1 MKLITF
7 NQLKE
12 EKRFPFTRVHTMRLV
27 KANKFPTPLRVG
39 DRHIAWDEN
48 EIDAWLENRRVGTSK
63 PVSTHK

>member
-7 NQLKE
+7 NQMKA

-27 KANKFPTPLRVG
+27 HSGKFPAPIRLG

-48 EIDAWLENRRVGTSK
+48 EVDAWFESRRVGTNK
-63 PVSTHK
+63 AVPTHN